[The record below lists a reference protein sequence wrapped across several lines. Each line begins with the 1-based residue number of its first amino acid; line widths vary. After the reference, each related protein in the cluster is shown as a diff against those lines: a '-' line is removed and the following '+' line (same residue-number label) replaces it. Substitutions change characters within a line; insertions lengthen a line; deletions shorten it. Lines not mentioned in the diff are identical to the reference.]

1 MTSHPSRIRPIL
13 LDLPEGEATAHN
25 QALQDGAIRTI
36 IRFAAHSGVEFRSA
50 ILLRILGAIPGFPR
64 LSIKDLLAASAAA
77 GLPLVGGH
85 AELRELEGGGPF
97 LAYLRR
103 ADEAAAGLDLVHVHE
118 VRSRSVV
125 TADDRFGTERMP
137 RGVFEERWSGL
148 VLRLA
153 DPSVTA
159 PGTGNAELEAYR
171 RSVEVLP
178 GMLSPSECAELIEYC
193 EDACFR
199 RSRVMQ
205 KRDGKDAGGDVVQ
218 TRVRSSSSVVLQD
231 RGHPLLARLY
241 EAVAR
246 HEGVSERDIEHI
258 QCVRYKRA
266 QRFRSHFDGG
276 VDLPRLATYL
286 LYLNDDFDGGETYFP
301 MLDLSIAPKSGSC
314 LRFASCTADGRVLWQ
329 SEHGGLPVTRGVKYA
344 LNIWV
349 RCPIRLAAAA

>member
-1 MTSHPSRIRPIL
+1 MTSHPSRTRPIL

-50 ILLRILGAIPGFPR
+50 DLLRNLGAIAGFPR
-64 LSIKDLLAASAAA
+64 LSIKDLLAAAAAA

-153 DPSVTA
+153 DPSVAA

-178 GMLSPSECAELIEYC
+178 G
-193 EDACFR
+193 
-199 RSRVMQ
+199 
-205 KRDGKDAGGDVVQ
+205 
-218 TRVRSSSSVVLQD
+218 
-231 RGHPLLARLY
+231 
-241 EAVAR
+241 
-246 HEGVSERDIEHI
+246 EG
-258 QCVRYKRA
+258 RA
-266 QRFRSHFDGG
+266 TFVIG
-276 VDLPRLATYL
+276 P
-286 LYLNDDFDGGETYFP
+286 
-301 MLDLSIAPKSGSC
+301 
-314 LRFASCTADGRVLWQ
+314 
-329 SEHGGLPVTRGVKYA
+329 
-344 LNIWV
+344 
-349 RCPIRLAAAA
+349 